1 MLKKI
6 NINIITTKIL
16 NFLNSSKMD
25 HQDFKPVVLRKNPL
39 PSKSEKSKTSS
50 PSIEKKDNGE
60 IVKPKTFTVDFGR
73 KLASIRVEKNM
84 NRKDLAS
91 KLNVKESVIS
101 DLENGKLLYDG
112 NLVHRLK
119 KLYPNL

>member
-6 NINIITTKIL
+6 NINIITIKIL
-16 NFLNSSKMD
+16 KIPLKMD
-25 HQDFKPVVLRKNPL
+25 HQDFKPLVLRKNPL
-39 PSKSEKSKTSS
+39 PSKNPISKKPSS
-50 PSIEKKDNGE
+50 PPLEKKDDGQ

-73 KLASIRVEKNM
+73 KLASTRVEKNM

-91 KLNVKESVIS
+91 KLNVKESVIA

-112 NLVHRLK
+112 SLVHRLK
-119 KLYPNL
+119 KLFPNL